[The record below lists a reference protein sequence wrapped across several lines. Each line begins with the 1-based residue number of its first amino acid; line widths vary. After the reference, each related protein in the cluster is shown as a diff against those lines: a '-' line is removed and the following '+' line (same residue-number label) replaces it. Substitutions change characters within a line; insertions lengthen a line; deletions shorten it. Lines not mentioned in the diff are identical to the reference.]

1 MEKHRRDRV
10 RSRSNPNI
18 FSLFAFLALVWSFGL
33 VGGGAL
39 SFFKPPQF
47 PSAFLTEILPEH
59 QHFTQVQN
67 VPTGLFRYGGSTAWA
82 SIRLMVDP
90 IIQAERREFRLR
102 YLQPEYEPVGSS
114 SGIKML
120 LNGQLSFAQTSRP
133 LLDAEHRFAEERGL
147 KLEQVPVAIDGVAI
161 AVNSSLEIPGLTL
174 DQLRS
179 IYSGKVTNWQEV
191 GGPNLDIL
199 PYSRP
204 LSADGTAEFFIKD
217 ILQGQAVGRTVA
229 FIYTTTQALRVLA
242 NTPGAVYYASAS
254 EIVPQCTVKALSI
267 GRQIGNLVSPYQLPV
282 IPSQQCPEKRN
293 QVNIQAFQ
301 TGQYPLTRNLYVVLN
316 RNGRA
321 EEAAGQAYTNFLLT
335 AQGKE
340 LIRNAGFVNIQ

>member
-1 MEKHRRDRV
+1 MEKHTGNRV
-10 RSRSNPNI
+10 KSRFNPGI

-33 VGGGAL
+33 VGGGVW
-39 SFFKPPQF
+39 SFLNRPKA
-47 PSAFLTEILPEH
+47 SSIFLAQVLPEH
-59 QHFTQVQN
+59 QRFTQVQN
-67 VPTGLFRYGGSTAWA
+67 VPTGLFSYGGSTAWA

-102 YLQPEYEPVGSS
+102 YLQPEDDPVGSS

-120 LNGQLSFAQTSRP
+120 LDGRLSFAQTSRP
-133 LLDAEHRFAEERGL
+133 LLNEEHRFAEERGL
-147 KLEQVPVAIDGVAI
+147 KLEQIPVAIDGVAI
-161 AVNSSLEIPGLTL
+161 AVNPSLDIPGLTL

-217 ILQGQAVGRTVA
+217 ILQGQEFGQTVK

-242 NTPGAVYYASAS
+242 DTPGAVYYASAS
-254 EIVPQCTVKALSI
+254 EIVPQCTVKAVSV
-267 GRQIGNLVSPYQLPV
+267 GRQIGNLISPYQLPV
-282 IPSQQCPEKRN
+282 NPSQQCLEKRN
-293 QVNIQAFQ
+293 QINIQAFQ
-301 TGQYPLTRNLYVVLN
+301 AGQYPLTRNLYVVLN

-321 EEAAGQAYTNFLLT
+321 EEAAGQAYTNFLFT

-340 LIRNAGFVNIQ
+340 LIQSAGFVNIR